1 MESPSRSTCLLGI
14 TDYSIHIPRH
24 SISRAEI
31 AAAWARRPV
40 PGSKAVA
47 NFDEDAITMAQSAAW
62 QLRDSANRLY
72 FASTTSP
79 SLQGSPAALIAA
91 LSDLPRSTVTADFAH
106 SLRCGTGAL
115 RAALESVEAGRTRS
129 AVVVAADRRD
139 GAPESAEEMSFG
151 DGAAALA
158 VGADGVIAR
167 LIGIASISD
176 EFPDEWRRDTDG
188 EVRSAASR
196 FTLERGYVSNMVAVG
211 RELMREGSIS
221 RAVITSPDRGA
232 HLAVAKTL
240 GISGQSVAD
249 TGFDEV
255 GVTGAA
261 MPLMLLA
268 GALDKASPGDR
279 ILLLAHGDGADAFLF
294 EVTAEI
300 ASLRR
305 PRACLESRR
314 IAYPTYQVYRKLR
327 EFLRNTDEDELST
340 VRWDHDETQN
350 VRLHGAE
357 CSQCGTMQF
366 PIPKVC
372 VHCRATGGLVEKPL
386 ARTGSLY
393 TFTKDTLYGGPVQP
407 TVMAVVNL
415 DDGARFLC
423 QMTDVNEQDVAI
435 GMRVEMVSRRMKG
448 SPSTNYY
455 YWKCR
460 PVWGDAS

>member
-1 MESPSRSTCLLGI
+1 MPGI

-24 SISRAEI
+24 SISRSEI
-31 AAAWARRPV
+31 AAAWDRPAV
-40 PGSKAVA
+40 PGTKAVA
-47 NFDEDAITMAQSAAW
+47 SFDEDSITMAQLAAW
-62 QLRDSANRLY
+62 PLRSSASRLY

-91 LSDLPRSTVTADFAH
+91 LSDLPRTTVTADFAH
-106 SLRCGTGAL
+106 SLRCGTVAL
-115 RAALESVEAGRTRS
+115 RAALESVEAGGR
-129 AVVVAADRRD
+129 AVVIAADRRD
-139 GAPESAEEMSFG
+139 GAPESPEEMSFG

-158 VGADGVIAR
+158 IGGDSVIAQ
-167 LIGIASISD
+167 LIGVASVSD
-176 EFPDEWRRDTDG
+176 EFPGEWRRDTDS

-211 RELMREGSIS
+211 RELLRQGPIS
-221 RAVITSPDRGA
+221 RAVITSPDRSA
-232 HLAVAKTL
+232 QLTVARRL
-240 GISGQSVAD
+240 GIAEQCVED
-249 TGFDEV
+249 TGYDEV

-268 GALDKASPGDR
+268 RALDKAAPGER

-294 EVTAEI
+294 EVTEEI
-300 ASLRR
+300 ERARR
-305 PRACLESRR
+305 PRACFGSRR
-314 IAYPTYQVYRKLR
+314 IAYPTYQVYRRLR
-327 EFLRNTDEDELST
+327 GFLRNSDEDELST
-340 VRWDHDETQN
+340 VRWNHDETQN
-350 VRLHGAE
+350 VRLHGTH
-357 CSQCGTMQF
+357 CSKCGTMQF

-372 VHCRATGGLVEKPL
+372 VHCHATDGLVEKPL

-407 TVMAVVNL
+407 TVMAVVSL

-423 QMTDVNEQDVAI
+423 QMTDAEEREVSI
-435 GMRVEMVSRRMKG
+435 GMRVELVARRMKG

-460 PVWGDAS
+460 PLWEEAS

>member
-1 MESPSRSTCLLGI
+1 LPGI

-31 AAAWARRPV
+31 AAAWARSAV
-40 PGSKAVA
+40 PGTKAVA

-62 QLRDSANRLY
+62 PLRHSAGRLY

-91 LSDLPRSTVTADFAH
+91 FSDLPRAAVTADFAH

-115 RAALESVEAGRTRS
+115 RAAFESVESGRSRS

-158 VGADGVIAR
+158 VGAERVIAK
-167 LIGIASISD
+167 LIGVASISD
-176 EFPDEWRRDTDG
+176 EFPDEWRRDSDQ

-196 FTLERGYVSNMVAVG
+196 FTLERGYVSNMLAVG
-211 RELMREGSIS
+211 RELMREGPIS

-232 HLAVAKTL
+232 HLAVAKSL
-240 GISGQSVAD
+240 GISEQCVEDIGYDQ
-249 TGFDEV
+249 V

-268 GALDKASPGDR
+268 RALDRAAPGDR
-279 ILLLAHGDGADAFLF
+279 ILLLAHGDGADAFVF
-294 EVTAEI
+294 EVTPEI
-300 ASLRR
+300 ANLRR
-305 PRACLESRR
+305 PRACFESRR
-314 IAYPTYQVYRKLR
+314 SVYPTYQVYRKLR
-327 EFLRNTDEDELST
+327 EFLRNTDEAELST
-340 VRWDHDETQN
+340 VRWNHDETQN
-350 VRLHGAE
+350 VRLHGAR

-372 VHCRATGGLVEKPL
+372 VHCRATVGLVEKPL

-407 TVMAVVNL
+407 IVMAVVSL

-423 QMTDVNEQDVAI
+423 QMTDVNEQEVTI
-435 GMRVEMVSRRMKG
+435 GMRVEMVVRRMKG

-460 PVWGDAS
+460 PVQEDAS